1 MSVFSQ
7 TDNTGGKEASFCFFV
22 IGVGQFEHECADVTG
37 KFAEKHGDDGN
48 DECGN
53 NDDEINF
60 EIEIDED
67 ANDISLKQWTVQKT
81 DWWTEFVKPRY
92 DIDNEYLQGLHWLW
106 TGFINGLATRL
117 RLTKNIWWDGYVK
130 YESITVLSKQQ
141 ALNYADALKK
151 GVLELEQSR
160 KSKKTTTP

>member
-1 MSVFSQ
+1 MKPETPAEGISV
-7 TDNTGGKEASFCFFV
+7 TRR
-22 IGVGQFEHECADVTG
+22 FEDSIFYKVDCQ
-37 KFAEKHGDDGN
+37 
-48 DECGN
+48 CGN

-117 RLTKNIWWDGYVK
+117 RLTKNIWWDGYVR
-130 YESITVLSKQQ
+130 YESYTILGKQQ
-141 ALNYADALKK
+141 ALNYADALKQ
-151 GVLELEQSR
+151 GVEHLEQV
-160 KSKKTTTP
+160 KQSKNKTSK